1 MPVIAKKT
9 EVAVRLA
16 WNYASI
22 GVKNTPKLYITPKA
36 TKPAMKADR
45 AASHAA
51 GESGASAAV
60 WSCVILKVLSR

>member
-16 WNYASI
+16 WNSTSI
-22 GVKNTPKLYITPKA
+22 GVKNTPKPYITSKA
-36 TKPAMKADR
+36 TKPAMKADK

-51 GESGASAAV
+51 KESGASAAA
-60 WSCVILKVLSR
+60 WSCVILKVPPR